1 MTEKINFQNI
11 IEQFRA
17 STDPIALM
25 RQFIVQS
32 GGYWTDPEDTT
43 LFEIHFLGIA
53 GAGYGASDAIKN
65 WLDNAQ
71 STNAVDM
78 AA

>member
-1 MTEKINFQNI
+1 MTEKSNFQNI
-11 IEQFRA
+11 LEQLRA
-17 STDPIALM
+17 STDPVALM
-25 RQFIVQS
+25 RQFVVQS

-53 GAGYGASDAIKN
+53 GTGFGASDEIKN
-65 WLDNAQ
+65 WLDNAKR
-71 STNAVDM
+71 TNAIDT

>member
-1 MTEKINFQNI
+1 MTEKSNFQNI
-11 IEQFRA
+11 LEQLRT
-17 STDPIALM
+17 STDPVALM
-25 RQFIVQS
+25 RQFVVQS
-32 GGYWTDPEDTT
+32 GGYWTDPEDTA

-71 STNAVDM
+71 RTNAVDR

>member
-1 MTEKINFQNI
+1 MTEQINSQNI
-11 IEQFRA
+11 LEQLQA
-17 STDPIALM
+17 STDPVALM
-25 RQFIVQS
+25 RQFVIQS

-53 GAGYGASDAIKN
+53 GAGYGALDAIKN

-71 STNAVDM
+71 STNAVDT